1 MSEGRSRLIVAM
13 LVGNLALT
21 LAVVGWAAW
30 AATDPEYWFPGA
42 FAEEGPRGD
51 EGPRGERG
59 PRGPEGPVGPGV
71 EDVQNTAD
79 EALAGVDDVQ
89 TQLDDVS
96 SRVDNLEGVDT
107 YDLESR
113 VSDLESQMDEVCSTL
128 DFDLDLYVC

>member
-21 LAVVGWAAW
+21 LAVGAWAVW

-79 EALAGVDDVQ
+79 EALAGIDDVQ
-89 TQLDDVS
+89 TQVDEVGY
-96 SRVDNLEGVDT
+96 RVDDLEGVDT
-107 YDLESR
+107 YDLESQ
-113 VSDLESQMDEVCSTL
+113 VSDLESQMDEVCFT
-128 DFDLDLYVC
+128 FNIELDLYPC

>member
-13 LVGNLALT
+13 LVGNLVLT
-21 LAVVGWAAW
+21 LTVSGWAVW
-30 AATDPEYWFPGA
+30 AASDPEYWFPGA

-51 EGPRGERG
+51 EGPRGARG

-71 EDVQNTAD
+71 EDIQYTAE

-89 TQLDDVS
+89 SQLDDVS
-96 SRVDNLEGVDT
+96 YRVDDLEGIDT

-113 VSDLESQMDEVCSTL
+113 VSGVESRIDEICSTL